1 MDQYTNKLE
10 KIRRAPY
17 FSWLILFLISGLIC
31 LAALRHNNTT
41 MIGLRN
47 DVYAADKANANIEGA
62 LDKLRAYVYGHMNTN
77 LSTGNGVKPP
87 IQLSYTYA
95 RLQESAAQN
104 SSLYID
110 AKNYCEAKIP
120 ASQSIS
126 GRGRID
132 CITQY
137 VTDHGAKPA
146 NVPQGLYQFDFV
158 SPSWSPDLAGW
169 SLLATIVFLIGFI
182 VSFLRHRLKPGQQ
195 LLIDLII

>member
-87 IQLSYTYA
+87 IQLGYTYA
-95 RLQESAAQN
+95 RLQENAAQN

-146 NVPQGLYQFDFV
+146 NIPQGLYQFDFV
-158 SPSWSPDLAGW
+158 SPTWSPELAGW
-169 SLLATIVFLIGFI
+169 SLVATIIFLIGFI
-182 VSFLRHRLKPGQQ
+182 VSFLRHKLKADPS
-195 LLIDLII
+195 LI

>member
-1 MDQYTNKLE
+1 MNQYKNFE
-10 KIRRAPY
+10 NVRRAPY
-17 FSWLILFLISGLIC
+17 FSWLVLFLISGLVC

-47 DVYAADKANANIEGA
+47 DVYAADKANGNVEAA

-77 LSTGNGVKPP
+77 LSAGNGVKPP
-87 IQLSYTYA
+87 VQLSYTYA
-95 RLQESAAQN
+95 RLQENAAQN

-146 NVPQGLYQFDFV
+146 NIPQGLYQFDFV
-158 SPSWSPDLAGW
+158 SPTWSPDLAGW
-169 SLLATIVFLIGFI
+169 SLVATIVFFVGFI
-182 VSFLRHRLKPGQQ
+182 VSFLRHKLKPDPS
-195 LLIDLII
+195 LI

>member
-1 MDQYTNKLE
+1 
-10 KIRRAPY
+10 
-17 FSWLILFLISGLIC
+17 
-31 LAALRHNNTT
+31 

-47 DVYAADKANANIEGA
+47 DVYAADKTGGNVEAA
-62 LDKLRAYVYGHMNTN
+62 LDKLRGYVYGHMNTN
-77 LSTGNGVKPP
+77 LSAGNGVKPP

-95 RLQESAAQN
+95 RLQENAAQN

-137 VTDHGAKPA
+137 VTSHGAKPA
-146 NVPQGLYQFDFV
+146 NIPEGLYQFDFV

-169 SLLATIVFLIGFI
+169 SLAATAFFFTGFA
-182 VSFLRHRLKPGQQ
+182 VSFLRSKLKSDNS
-195 LLIDLII
+195 LI